1 MPKQLGEHFESLTE
15 LEKKMSGNP
24 RRSTYGSNYQISTIG
39 EVCSVGDGA
48 HAKVVRH
55 DSGILYL
62 TSKNIGFG
70 NLDLGE
76 VDFISE
82 EDYNKLFSENSRA
95 IRRPMPGDVLIGIIG
110 TFGNAY
116 QYKST
121 DHFGVSSSVAILRP
135 NQSVLD
141 PTFLYYV
148 VSSSSFKQAHY
159 AYKGGSVQGYTNIPT
174 IKYLPIPLPTIN
186 EQKGIA
192 QILGTLDDKIELN
205 RQMNKTLEAMA
216 HALFK
221 SWFVDF
227 DPVYAKIESR
237 QTYGM
242 DAETE
247 ALFPDSF
254 EDSPMGEIPKGWR
267 VITIGE
273 VVTINGR
280 NVTKDYP
287 YQTIKYIDISSVA
300 EGRLEGT
307 TNYYL
312 VDAPSR
318 AKRLVRQ
325 GDCIWSTV
333 RPNRKS
339 YLFIHNPEDN
349 LVVSTGFAVLT
360 PRSIPP
366 SYLYAWVTTDQ
377 FVDYLAYNADGSA
390 YPAVLPDRF
399 ADGIILL
406 PPAQILQEFERQVG
420 PIRELIAQNE
430 DESRTLAAIRDALL
444 PKLLSGEIRVKDA
457 RT

>member
-1 MPKQLGEHFESLTE
+1 MGDDRWPTVTIDEIKASMPHSTALGPF
-15 LEKKMSGNP
+15 G
-24 RRSTYGSNYQISTIG
+24 STIRAENFVPSG
-39 EVCSVGDGA
+39 VP
-48 HAKVVRH
+48 VVRGLNLNVERFKDECFVFISDEKANELH
-55 DSGILYL
+55 SANASPGDLVFVYVGTIGQVGIIPRNASYPRYIISQNLMKLTCDPDKADPLYVYYYFRSPTGQHSLLLSASSTGVPIISRPL
-62 TSKNIGFG
+62 TS
-70 NLDLGE
+70 L
-76 VDFISE
+76 
-82 EDYNKLFSENSRA
+82 RA
-95 IRRPMPGDVLIGIIG
+95 IR
-110 TFGNAY
+110 
-116 QYKST
+116 
-121 DHFGVSSSVAILRP
+121 ILLP
-135 NQSVLD
+135 PLSEQH
-141 PTFLYYV
+141 TI
-148 VSSSSFKQAHY
+148 AH
-159 AYKGGSVQGYTNIPT
+159 
-174 IKYLPIPLPTIN
+174 
-186 EQKGIA
+186 
-192 QILGTLDDKIELN
+192 ILGTLDDKIELN
-205 RQMNKTLEAMA
+205 RQVNHTLEAIA
-216 HALFK
+216 RTLFK

-227 DPVYAKIESR
+227 DPVCAKAEGR
-237 QTYGM
+237 QPYGM
-242 DAETE
+242 DAETA
-247 ALFPDSF
+247 ALFPGSF